1 MPLRRLPSLIIACA
15 ALTIVGVPAA
25 SAATSRS
32 TSTNWAGYAVTRS
45 GTSFRHVSGSWVQ
58 PAVDCSQGAGTYS
71 SVWVGLGGYKTTSAA
86 LEQIGTEADCSGS
99 GKATYSTWYELV
111 PDTSHSA
118 RIAIQPG
125 DTIHASA
132 AVSGK
137 LTTLTI
143 KNVTRGTSFTKVL
156 HGSAVDVTSAEWIVE
171 APSLCTNSGQ
181 CVTAPLAAF
190 GTTTFT
196 NARAVSS
203 TGHVGTVSEP
213 AWHTTALD
221 LTAGGGRRFV
231 DARGEAAG
239 GRGAAATTGALDAT
253 GGSFAVSYASPGT
266 VSGTAPAGTA
276 SGPVGAPRR

>member
-1 MPLRRLPSLIIACA
+1 MLLRRLTSLITACA
-15 ALTIVGVPAA
+15 ALAIVGAPAA

-45 GTSFRHVSGSWVQ
+45 GTTFRHVSGTWVQ
-58 PAVDCSQGAGTYS
+58 PTVDCSQGGGTYS
-71 SVWVGLGGYKTTSAA
+71 SVWVGLGGYRANSPA
-86 LEQIGTEADCSGS
+86 LEQIGTEADCSSS

-111 PDTSHSA
+111 PDVSHSA
-118 RIAIQPG
+118 RIAIQAG

-156 HGSAVDVTSAEWIVE
+156 RASVVDVASAEWIVE
-171 APSLCTNSGQ
+171 APSLCTKSGQ

-190 GTTTFT
+190 ATTTFT
-196 NARAVSS
+196 GARAVSG
-203 TGHVGTVSEP
+203 TGQVGTVSEP
-213 AWHTTALD
+213 AWHTTAID
-221 LTAGGGRRFV
+221 L
-231 DARGEAAG
+231 AAG
-239 GRGAAATTGALDAT
+239 GARRFIGGRGQAAAGSGAAATTGALDAT

-266 VSGTAPAGTA
+266 VSGSAPAGTG
-276 SGPVGAPRR
+276 SGPVGAPRH